1 MKFLT
6 KAGSLLQTVA
16 KPVAHPQKFVKED
29 VAIHPSELPEQSAA
43 AASGLMQTVGRNTFN
58 IKENPESLL
67 GFDLSLTGKAKAAAT
82 MGIVG
87 SMFWDIGTRQTRMTG
102 PTENGIKTAT
112 PTLDEYLDPAYN
124 SQQQPSYANNTNA
137 DGDLVLALNK
147 NRNG

>member
-1 MKFLT
+1 MKFIT
-6 KAGSLLQTVA
+6 RAGSLLKTAA
-16 KPVAHPQKFVKED
+16 KPFAHPQKFVKED
-29 VAIHPSELPEQSAA
+29 IAIHPSELPERTAA
-43 AASGLMQTVGRNTFN
+43 ATSGFMQTVGRNTFS
-58 IKENPESLL
+58 IKENPEGLL

-82 MGIVG
+82 IGIVG
-87 SMFWDIGTRQTRMTG
+87 SMFWDIGTRQIRMTG

-112 PTLDEYLDPAYN
+112 PTLDEYLDLAY

>member
-1 MKFLT
+1 MKFIT
-6 KAGSLLQTVA
+6 RAGSLLKTVA
-16 KPVAHPQKFVKED
+16 KPFVHPQKFVKED
-29 VAIHPSELPEQSAA
+29 VAIHPSELPERTAA

-112 PTLDEYLDPAYN
+112 PTLDEYLDLAYN
-124 SQQQPSYANNTNA
+124 QQQPSYANNTNA

>member
-1 MKFLT
+1 MKFIT
-6 KAGSLLQTVA
+6 RAGSLLKTVA
-16 KPVAHPQKFVKED
+16 KPFSHPQKFVKED
-29 VAIHPSELPEQSAA
+29 VVLHPSELPEQSAA

-82 MGIVG
+82 IGIVG

-112 PTLDEYLDPAYN
+112 PTLDEYLDPAY

>member
-1 MKFLT
+1 MKFIT
-6 KAGSLLQTVA
+6 RAGSMLKTATKPLL
-16 KPVAHPQKFVKED
+16 HPQKFVKED
-29 VAIHPSELPEQSAA
+29 VALRPSELPEQTAA
-43 AASGLMQTVGRNTFN
+43 AASGLMQTVGRNTFT
-58 IKENPESLL
+58 IKENPEGLL

-82 MGIVG
+82 LGIVG

-112 PTLDEYLDPAYN
+112 PTLDEYLDPGY
-124 SQQQPSYANNTNA
+124 SQQQQPSYANNTNA

>member
-1 MKFLT
+1 MKFIT
-6 KAGSLLQTVA
+6 RAGSILKTATKPLL
-16 KPVAHPQKFVKED
+16 HPQKIVKED
-29 VAIHPSELPEQSAA
+29 VVLRPSELPEQTAA
-43 AASGLMQTVGRNTFN
+43 AASRLMQTVGRNTFT
-58 IKENPESLL
+58 IKENPEGLL

-82 MGIVG
+82 LGIVG

-112 PTLDEYLDPAYN
+112 PTLDEYLDPGY
-124 SQQQPSYANNTNA
+124 SQQQQPSYANNTNA

>member
-1 MKFLT
+1 MKFIT
-6 KAGSLLQTVA
+6 RAGSLLKTA
-16 KPVAHPQKFVKED
+16 TKPLLHPQKFVKED
-29 VAIHPSELPEQSAA
+29 VVLRPSELPKQSTA
-43 AASGLMQTVGRNTFN
+43 AASGLMQTVGRNTFT
-58 IKENPESLL
+58 IKENPEGLL

-82 MGIVG
+82 LGIVG

-112 PTLDEYLDPAYN
+112 PTLDEYLDPGY
-124 SQQQPSYANNTNA
+124 SQQQQPSYANNTNA

>member
-1 MKFLT
+1 MKFIT
-6 KAGSLLQTVA
+6 RAGSLLKTAA
-16 KPVAHPQKFVKED
+16 KPFVHPQKFVKED
-29 VAIHPSELPEQSAA
+29 IVIHPSELPERTAA
-43 AASGLMQTVGRNTFN
+43 ATSGLMQTVGRNTFN

-82 MGIVG
+82 LGIVG

-102 PTENGIKTAT
+102 PTENGIKTAI
-112 PTLDEYLDPAYN
+112 PTLDEYLDPAY
-124 SQQQPSYANNTNA
+124 SQQQPSYTNNTNA